1 MSKDDLNFLFLGGHR
16 KCGTTMLLNL
26 LDGHPELCVYP
37 TDITM
42 LYAYFP
48 TYEEG
53 DFSPSEKKDRL
64 DAVIFD
70 TLRGESIISEHMD
83 IGLHWPHVGPF
94 IGILLGPIWDPFR
107 ELPSG
112 FPFWVPILVLFG
124 IPFWGPFWIV

>member
-1 MSKDDLNFLFLGGHR
+1 
-16 KCGTTMLLNL
+16 MLLNL

-83 IGLHWPHVGPF
+83 IDALRSTFWERMESSSYGTKDSLKE
-94 IGILLGPIWDPFR
+94 LLIACSEKALYSPNN
-107 ELPSG
+107 
-112 FPFWVPILVLFG
+112 
-124 IPFWGPFWIV
+124 